1 MVLFSYRTLQAISY
15 QCESHCFLVVVVVL
29 VFGGTLGRYRLISR
43 KTALTNNSKDT
54 STVELWEKKNQEIAL
69 LLSPHVNSTEL
80 LT

>member
-29 VFGGTLGRYRLISR
+29 VFGGTLGRYRLIFS
-43 KTALTNNSKDT
+43 KDNNSKDT